1 MSVSHLELVGLAFA
15 DISGM
20 EASYMGVG
28 WQCKTVG
35 QCISCFP
42 YCRLSPTSFSL
53 GIVNATLLCYG
64 YEPSYEDCVLKTW
77 CLAGGIIEKY
87 LGHNDP

>member
-15 DISGM
+15 DISEM
-20 EASYMGVG
+20 EASYVEVG
-28 WQCKTVG
+28 WQIVP
-35 QCISCFP
+35 I
-42 YCRLSPTSFSL
+42 SFSP